1 MATVLDGKVL
11 GRKTLD
17 ALAGPIAA
25 VREKRGSPPALAVIL
40 VGSNPASEVYVRNK
54 TRRAEEIGVD
64 LTVHRFPDAVTT
76 GELLVMIGK
85 LNDNALVD
93 GILVQTPLPA
103 HIEVDAVMHAIDPNK
118 DADGFHPWNLGM
130 LAAGGSP
137 IVAPCTPKGCMEL
150 IRHAGVRIDG
160 ANAVVVG
167 RSTIVG
173 RPMGL
178 MLLNANATVTMCHS
192 HTSHLPELSRGADIL
207 VVAIGRP
214 HFIREDWVKEGACV
228 IDVGMNRLSDG
239 SLVGDVDPACASR
252 AGVMTPV
259 PGGVGPM
266 TVAMLL
272 ANTVALA
279 AMHAGVEEV

>member
-1 MATVLDGKVL
+1 MATVLDGRAL
-11 GRKTLD
+11 GRSVLATL
-17 ALAGPIAA
+17 AAPIAA
-25 VREKRGSPPALAVIL
+25 VRERRGAPPSLAVIL
-40 VGSNPASEVYVRNK
+40 VGDNPASEVYVRNK
-54 TRRAEEIGVD
+54 TRRAAEIGVD
-64 LTVHRFPDAVTT
+64 LDVHRFPADASTD
-76 GELLVMIGK
+76 ELLVMIGK

-93 GILVQTPLPA
+93 GILVQTPLPG
-103 HIEVDAVMHAIDPNK
+103 HIAVDAVMHAIDPGK

-130 LAAGGSP
+130 LAAGSTP

-150 IRHAGVRIDG
+150 IRHAGVNVDG
-160 ANAVVVG
+160 ANAVVIG

-192 HTSHLPELSRGADIL
+192 HTKHLAEIASRADIL

-214 HFIREDWVKEGACV
+214 HFVQPDWVKEGACI
-228 IDVGMNRLSDG
+228 IDVGMNRLSG
-239 SLVGDVDPACASR
+239 GELAGDVDPACATR
-252 AGVMTPV
+252 ASAYTPV

-279 AMHAGVEEV
+279 AGHVGLESA